1 MDILGREDLQSK
13 SNEDLMCHVEATN
26 LQPKRKKG
34 VTPVSGGVEKVG
46 RELIDV
52 MMRS

>member
-1 MDILGREDLQSK
+1 MEWTFSAERIY
-13 SNEDLMCHVEATN
+13 NPIDLMCHVEATN